1 MGRTT
6 YTVDLDTLTVAFADG
21 ELATLGD
28 ARRAID
34 EIAERV
40 EAELEARGIDADV
53 ERRYDSGGRGDRG
66 PDVDPTVWDA
76 VLIDR
81 VDDLRAAVL
90 G

>member
-1 MGRTT
+1 MERTT

-53 ERRYDSGGRGDRG
+53 ERRYDSGPRRDGGDI
-66 PDVDPTVWDA
+66 DPTVWDA